1 MKYLTTIAGI
11 VLLCCAHALGWPWD
25 VETVKELD
33 VHKYTGRWYEAY
45 GSLIQKWTFQK
56 DSFCTCATY
65 GIRDDGKISVFNA
78 GRLHSPTGKA
88 NNITGYAYVVDP
100 KFPGKLKVVFPNTGA
115 PAGNYWVMK
124 LGPLNKEGLYSYA
137 VVTSNL
143 KSFLW
148 ILVRD
153 VDDYMKNHDAEIQK
167 YVKEKGFTWFWNKPR
182 KTYQGKDCLYPKEN

>member
-1 MKYLTTIAGI
+1 MDLSKG
-11 VLLCCAHALGWPWD
+11 
-25 VETVKELD
+25 
-33 VHKYTGRWYEAY
+33 
-45 GSLIQKWTFQK
+45 F
-56 DSFCTCATY
+56 FCTCATY

-143 KSFLW
+143 RSFLW

-182 KTYQGKDCLYPKEN
+182 KRLLVSQRELIMTVMDVLLILQSINLQNSTK